1 MSTGGR
7 FPSDLNVNRTFG
19 ATRTLSSDSSDD
31 RDTINAGAV
40 AVPPL
45 TSQHAEYSRGDENPY
60 RLQGIASESPTVA
73 APARAASYDE
83 DQARYMPYQPQQQAP
98 VNHSMFLPGQQD
110 LAQQPASAYQPPVSA
125 YQQPVSTYQQPA
137 TIDPRENQHADWIA
151 PAAVGAGAGVVGTAA
166 YNHYNNRDRETE
178 MQQQLQEQQPTNA
191 SNDITPNAA
200 PTPGVEAAPAVAP
213 VVAPVNNADSTPL
226 TNNAPTDRDLE
237 SAPRAT
243 GIPGS
248 VDNPPLATE
257 PAVNGGTYLSYP
269 SETGTGLAGSSSA
282 SPPVAS
288 LDQSMNGSAASPVT
302 GLDKGLSGANTLGG
316 HEAQGAHET
325 GHIFPKVI
333 RHDTDISVSQLHV
346 PGEFPDRSAGL

>member
-1 MSTGGR
+1 MASTGGR
-7 FPSDLNVNRTFG
+7 FPSDLNIPRTFG

-73 APARAASYDE
+73 APARADAYDE
-83 DQARYMPYQPQQQAP
+83 DQARYMANPAPYQAQQQSP
-98 VNHSMFLPGQQD
+98 VSRSMFLPGQQD
-110 LAQQPASAYQPPVSA
+110 LAQQPAP
-125 YQQPVSTYQQPA
+125 TYQQPA
-137 TIDPRENQHADWIA
+137 TIDPRENQHSDWIA
-151 PAAVGAGAGVVGTAA
+151 PAAVGAGAGVAGTAA
-166 YNHYNNRDRETE
+166 YNRYNQDREPE
-178 MQQQLQEQQPTNA
+178 MLQQPQEQHPNVA
-191 SNDITPNAA
+191 SNNIAPNTA
-200 PTPGVEAAPAVAP
+200 PNSGVEAAPAVAP
-213 VVAPVNNADSTPL
+213 VVAPVSNTDNTPL
-226 TNNAPTDRDLE
+226 TANDRAFD
-237 SAPRAT
+237 SAPHAT
-243 GIPGS
+243 GAPGS

-269 SETGTGLAGSSSA
+269 SETGTGLAGSSPA

-288 LDQSMNGSAASPVT
+288 LDQGPNV
-302 GLDKGLSGANTLGG
+302 NNVLGG
-316 HEAQGAHET
+316 HEAKGAHET

-346 PGEFPDRSAGL
+346 PGEFPGKPVGS